1 MPARG
6 TLELIRLTLIDPRQG
21 LNHSFHAR
29 RAGGVSQTQF
39 IASMRL
45 RRGVD
50 GTGKQSAVALA
61 RLVQSYLVVT
71 AGGQT
76 TVEALDAM
84 EVLTPKMTQRVSV
97 IYMVGQWL

>member
-1 MPARG
+1 
-6 TLELIRLTLIDPRQG
+6 
-21 LNHSFHAR
+21 
-29 RAGGVSQTQF
+29 
-39 IASMRL
+39 MRL

-61 RLVQSYLVVT
+61 RLVQSYLVIT

-84 EVLTPKMTQRVSV
+84 EVLTLKMTQRVLVAMAV
-97 IYMVGQWL
+97 ICPKAYERGYSRTSSGV